1 MASKRAMEKLAAD
14 RAKLANNWFFQ
25 HRYELKEFNTEDSG
39 IFSTNLNKLA
49 MKHNREYSAKE
60 ANEFMAIYSQYARA
74 DSELSPVELLA

>member
-25 HRYELKEFNTEDSG
+25 HRYELKEFNTENDG
-39 IFSTNLNKLA
+39 YFGDNLNQLA
-49 MKHNREYSAKE
+49 QKHGRPYSAAE
-60 ANEFMAIYSQYARA
+60 ANEFMVIYSQYARA